1 MIPENI
7 NVGLSPE
14 DFKGKKVI
22 VFFFGTRPEIIKLF
36 VLYRILKKSEEFY
49 PLLYNTVQ
57 QKISSDIL
65 SNIGIVPD
73 ITAAEKK
80 NRSSDLNELIAHLL
94 NDFNEKF
101 AEKSLVRKE
110 HINGIIVQGDTASA
124 FAGALWGFLNHIP
137 VFHVEAGLRTLDKMN
152 PFPEEFMRESIARMA
167 TMHFC
172 PKGINRDNLINEGI
186 KHDKIF
192 VIGNTINDAIFTLIK
207 EKKIKEPNQKNYIL
221 STLHRRENWNNVK
234 QYAQIL
240 NSLTDELEG
249 YTKILHLMHPNPLIQ
264 KSFESVMNGRSH
276 KRLVVMD
283 PIHDYFEM
291 LGYVK
296 NSGSIL
302 TDSGGLQEESLF
314 FNVPCG
320 VLRKT
325 TERPEVLKKNAKL
338 LPFDTSEISKFLTD
352 AIHYRKVHQSKYNYT
367 YGFGDSSYLIFEL
380 LKKFY
385 GVETEFSFL

>member
-1 MIPENI
+1 MCQENI
-7 NVGLSPE
+7 NIGLDPG

-22 VFFFGTRPEIIKLF
+22 VFIFGTRPEIIKLF
-36 VLYRILKKSEEFY
+36 VLYRILKKSDEFY
-49 PLLYNTVQ
+49 PLLYNTAQ
-57 QKISSDIL
+57 QKISGDIL
-65 SNIGIVPD
+65 SNIGIIPD
-73 ITAAEKK
+73 ITATEKQ

-101 AEKSLVRKE
+101 GEKSPLKKE
-110 HINGIIVQGDTASA
+110 YIHGIIVQGDTASA
-124 FAGALWGFLNHIP
+124 FAGALWGFLNQIP
-137 VFHVEAGLRTLDKMN
+137 VFHAEAGLRTLDKMN

-167 TMHFC
+167 TLHFA

-207 EKKIKEPNQKNYIL
+207 EKKIKEPEQKNYIL
-221 STLHRRENWNNVK
+221 STLHRRENWNNVSS
-234 QYAQIL
+234 YAGIL
-240 NSLTDELEG
+240 NTVMDDIDG
-249 YTKILHLMHPNPLIQ
+249 YTKILHLMHPNPMIR
-264 KSFESVMNGRSH
+264 KCFEKVMNGNAH
-276 KRLVVMD
+276 AKLVIMN

-296 NSGSIL
+296 NAGSIL

-338 LPFDTSEISKFLTD
+338 LPFNSGAISSFLTE
-352 AIHYRKVHQSKYNYT
+352 AIHYRQVHQSKYNYT
-367 YGFGDSSYLIFEL
+367 YGFGDSSYLIYEL

-385 GVETEFSFL
+385 GVETEFPFL